1 MENEEVKNP
10 QEVPKEAVQ
19 DKTEESR
26 EQEAKPKEKAK
37 DGAKPK
43 NQEAAKAEAPSMLK
57 AVGIEACKRHSL
69 PVVWVTDDGQCFP
82 EQGDAKAHAVNLK
95 NKGIIKVTAE

>member
-1 MENEEVKNP
+1 MANEEVKNP
-10 QEVPKEAVQ
+10 QEVPEEAVQ

-26 EQEAKPKEKAK
+26 EQEAKPKEK
-37 DGAKPK
+37 
-43 NQEAAKAEAPSMLK
+43 AKAEAPSMLK